1 MYNRIRIVNNI
12 SICFFIGACIKLIN
26 LLATI
31 PSNLPSIRLSSAE
44 LISEIILII
53 LRGLLPNIIGLV
65 ILTIIII
72 TCNRLYKHKK
82 DDLKIKN
89 NYFFI
94 GTYLL
99 IFSIVSFTNIP
110 FRLHWLLTVREL
122 ISYENMMSIL
132 IPDIVNV
139 VTIILGIVIG
149 IFMVLKDIRKKQMD
163 IN

>member
-1 MYNRIRIVNNI
+1 MYSRIRIVNNI

-26 LLATI
+26 LLASI
-31 PSNLPSIRLSSAE
+31 PPNLPSIRSSSAE
-44 LISEIILII
+44 VISEITSMI
-53 LRGLLPNIIGLV
+53 LRGLPPNIIGLT
-65 ILTIIII
+65 ILIIIII

-99 IFSIVSFTNIP
+99 ILSIVNFTNIP
-110 FRLHWLLTVREL
+110 FRLHWLIKVREQ

-132 IPDIVNV
+132 IPDIVNIV
-139 VTIILGIVIG
+139 IIILSIVIG
-149 IFMVLKDIRKKQMD
+149 IFMVLKDIRKKQPD